1 MRRASPGKL
10 RDVTT
15 YICVT
20 CGTQFAETDEP
31 PPACPICEDPRQYV
45 PESGQAWT
53 TPPELA
59 ASHRSEIRDEGGL
72 TGLGMEPGFAIGQR
86 ALLVPHGARRLM
98 WDCIPLLDEAG
109 AAEVERGGGLSGI
122 AISHPHYY
130 SGMVEWA
137 RRFDCPVHL
146 HADDAEWIMRPDP
159 AIELWEGET
168 KDLGDG
174 LTLIRCGGHYAGG
187 TVLHWA
193 AGAEGRGALL
203 SGDIVQ
209 VVPDV
214 AHVGFMYSYPNL
226 IPLPEAAVARIAAAL
241 APYPFVRIHGAWWGR
256 LVPRDGAAVVQ
267 RSAER
272 YGRALRGAL

>member
-1 MRRASPGKL
+1 
-10 RDVTT
+10 
-15 YICVT
+15 
-20 CGTQFAETDEP
+20 
-31 PPACPICEDPRQYV
+31 
-45 PESGQAWT
+45 
-53 TPPELA
+53 
-59 ASHRSEIRDEGGL
+59 
-72 TGLGMEPGFAIGQR
+72 
-86 ALLVPHGARRLM
+86 M

-137 RRFDCPVHL
+137 RRFDCPVRL

-241 APYPFVRIHGAWWGR
+241 APYPFERIHGAWWGR